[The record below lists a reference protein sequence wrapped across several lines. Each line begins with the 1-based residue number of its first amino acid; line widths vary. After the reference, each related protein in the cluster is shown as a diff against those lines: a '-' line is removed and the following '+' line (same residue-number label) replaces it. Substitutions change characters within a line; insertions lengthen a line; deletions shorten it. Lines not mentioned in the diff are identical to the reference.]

1 MDPSH
6 GFSDSAAHLRAEL
19 GYLDL
24 MLKRA
29 LMIARATRPSSDPEA
44 FRGLLITEEAV
55 GKLIETVH
63 FDGADWPTQ
72 LPITK
77 LDEEIEARRRENNER
92 ITASLRSGRKL
103 SFPRLV
109 QRCGL
114 KEAEADLVLIALA
127 PELDARYEAIYAYLQ
142 NDMTRTRPEVQL
154 ALHLMC
160 SSFKDRTA
168 MRWLLAS
175 SAPLFR
181 LRILELG
188 ENAHDRR
195 PTLLHRFLKLDD
207 SVVAFLLDQPP
218 ASSPGVKAVLPKVTA
233 PHLTFS
239 AKTRTALEALKQR
252 LGQKALGSNILHLF
266 GKTGAPLEEAAR
278 TIGWSLQCPLL
289 MLDAGR
295 LKDEPDL
302 ETAIVRDA
310 VLWDA
315 IPVLRRQSR
324 PDSAADRAQADAAEV
339 QFLSRL
345 SEAGVNA
352 IVLGGDDLHRF
363 PPEARLWRIA
373 VELPD
378 AAQRRD
384 FWVTATQ
391 GQILDADPQRLADMF
406 PFGTQEILQAI
417 GLAFTSA
424 ALRNPAQ
431 PAPAMTDLVE
441 AGRVLA
447 TPNLKRFAATVTP
460 HYDWDDLVLPA
471 DRKRQLRT
479 VAGRVANRH
488 LVQQDWGFGKKL
500 SRGRGVAV
508 LLSGPPGCG
517 KTMAAEVL
525 ARVLSLELFQI
536 DLSTV
541 VSKYIGETEK
551 QLSAIFAEAER
562 SQCILFFDECDAIFG
577 KRTEVKTAHDRY
589 ANTEVNYLLQ
599 RLEQYDGVVLLATN
613 FQTNID
619 EAFLRRLHDSIDFPM
634 PDEAAREEI
643 WSRQFPK
650 QAPVDPELDYN
661 FLATQFKL
669 PGGNIRNAAFYA
681 AYLAAEEG
689 GRDATIR
696 MEHVLEG
703 VRREFQKQG
712 KLVMASDMGSYA
724 GAKREAR
731 G

>member
-1 MDPSH
+1 PVMDASL

-29 LMIARATRPSSDPEA
+29 LVIARATRPSSDPEA

-55 GKLIETVH
+55 DKLIETVH
-63 FDGADWPTQ
+63 FDAADWPTQ

-77 LDEEIEARRRENNER
+77 LNEEIEARRRENDER
-92 ITASLRSGRKL
+92 TAASLRSGRKL

-114 KEAEADLVLIALA
+114 TEAEADLVLIALA
-127 PELDARYEAIYAYLQ
+127 PELDARYDAIYAYLQ

-154 ALHLMC
+154 ALRLMC
-160 SSFKDRTA
+160 SNFKDRTA
-168 MRWLLAS
+168 KRWLFAS

-195 PTLLHRFLKLDD
+195 PTLLRRFLKLDD

-218 ASSPGVKAVLPKVTA
+218 ASSPGVKAVLPGLTA
-233 PHLTFS
+233 PQLTFS
-239 AKTRTALEALKQR
+239 PKTRTALEALKQR
-252 LGQKALGSNILHLF
+252 LGHKALESNILHLF

-278 TIGWSLQCPLL
+278 TIGWSLQRPLL
-289 MLDAGR
+289 MLDAAR
-295 LKDEPDL
+295 LKDEPDSVS
-302 ETAIVRDA
+302 AILRDA

-315 IPVLRRQSR
+315 IPVLRRQSP
-324 PDSAADRAQADAAEV
+324 PDAAADRAQADAAEA

-345 SEAGVNA
+345 NEAGVSA
-352 IVLGGDDLHRF
+352 IVLGGDELHRF

-384 FWVTATQ
+384 FWLAATQ

-424 ALRNPAQ
+424 ALRDPAQ
-431 PAPAMTDLVE
+431 SAPAMADLVE

-447 TPNLKRFAATVTP
+447 TPNLQRFAATVTP

-488 LVQQDWGFGKKL
+488 LVQRDWGFGEKL

-508 LLSGPPGCG
+508 LLSGPPGTG

-577 KRTEVKTAHDRY
+577 KRTEVKDAHDRY

-613 FQTNID
+613 FQKNID
-619 EAFLRRLHDSIDFPM
+619 EAFLRRLHDSIDFP
-634 PDEAAREEI
+634 
-643 WSRQFPK
+643 
-650 QAPVDPELDYN
+650 
-661 FLATQFKL
+661 
-669 PGGNIRNAAFYA
+669 
-681 AYLAAEEG
+681 
-689 GRDATIR
+689 
-696 MEHVLEG
+696 
-703 VRREFQKQG
+703 
-712 KLVMASDMGSYA
+712 
-724 GAKREAR
+724 
-731 G
+731 